1 MRIKIN
7 CKLQNHI
14 VSTEY
19 RRALISFL
27 KCALINYNKEIF
39 KKYYGNKQEKD
50 FSFSCFFHID
60 YIKNNLI
67 YLKEKK
73 FHITFSF
80 LDNNEAILFSNAF
93 NNVKD
98 KEFTIFENNFKII
111 DMVIEKE
118 AEIKNEINCKTLSP
132 IIIRDFNN
140 KYVSLDEEK
149 GKEIL
154 INKLNSI
161 LKNVD
166 LPNNI
171 EIENINVKKKP
182 IHFYKNV
189 KIISSI
195 GTFTLIGDSKSLDYL
210 YKIGLGSRRKAG
222 FGMIDVI

>member
-7 CKLQNHI
+7 CKLEADV

-27 KCALINYNKEIF
+27 KCVLITYNKRIF
-39 KKYYGNKQEKD
+39 EKYYGNNQEKD

-60 YIKNNLI
+60 FVKDNII
-67 YLKEKK
+67 YLKDKK

-80 LDNNEAILFSNAF
+80 FDSNEALLFINAF
-93 NNVKD
+93 NNVKE
-98 KEFTIFENNFKII
+98 KKFTLFENNFKII
-111 DMVIEKE
+111 DVVIEKE
-118 AEIKNEINCKTLSP
+118 AKIKNRIKCKTLSP

-140 KYVSLDEEK
+140 NYISLADEK

-161 LKNVD
+161 LKHVD
-166 LPNNI
+166 LPDNI
-171 EIENINVKKKP
+171 EIEDINIKQKP
-182 IHFYKNV
+182 IHFYKNI
-189 KIISSI
+189 KMISSI
-195 GTFTLIGDSKSLDYL
+195 GTFTLIGDSKSLEYI